1 MSSPLLHSSTVQRIG
16 PQFVREMNGDMVVF
30 QTVAHIGLRM
40 ILAGA
45 VLLLFPNALAM
56 AQVSSEDPLPTPQS
70 RPSLE
75 GYSLPP
81 GPGQASDQNVLQGPV
96 DEEIPLAR
104 PPVVTPRAAPARAPA
119 QSVDPI
125 AGPADSG
132 SGQPPPPVRQAPL
145 RAGATEAIAPPDPEP
160 TTENPS
166 AVTEEQ
172 SATPDVTIEETDA
185 NQTTGEARPEPASR
199 NVSNESNESNDW
211 LLLLVAALFFVLLGG
226 MYMWRTYRTSSRIST
241 ATKVERLE
249 TSQTD
254 PVPKLPEPQQHV
266 PVIAIGFQPH
276 KANAT
281 LFNAVVGFEL
291 TLSNQ
296 GDEVLTG
303 IKVHGAMVQAAE
315 HSSGRPVADDLPPL
329 HVIPSL
335 LAGKTETVRTE
346 LRVPLTSIDPIIFRS
361 QALFVPLV
369 QISIEFTD
377 GAGFEYFQTAAY
389 LVGQEHQPQRPKLAP
404 LRLDLGP
411 RSFAPLGHRRF
422 AEG

>member
-16 PQFVREMNGDMVVF
+16 PQFAREMNGDMVVF
-30 QTVAHIGLRM
+30 QAVAHNGLRM

-45 VLLLFPNALAM
+45 VLLLFPNASAM
-56 AQVSSEDPLPTPQS
+56 AQVSSEDPLPNPQS

-75 GYSLPP
+75 SYSLPP
-81 GPGQASDQNVLQGPV
+81 GPGQASDQNVPQGPV

-104 PPVVTPRAAPARAPA
+104 PPVVTPRATPARAPA
-119 QSVDPI
+119 QSVNPI
-125 AGPADSG
+125 AGTPDSG
-132 SGQPPPPVRQAPL
+132 SGQPPQPVRQAPL
-145 RAGATEAIAPPDPEP
+145 RPNAAEVIAPPAAEP
-160 TTENPS
+160 TSENPV
-166 AVTEEQ
+166 AVTEER
-172 SATPDVTIEETDA
+172 SAVPDETIAEADA
-185 NQTTGEARPEPASR
+185 NQTTPEARPEPASP
-199 NVSNESNESNDW
+199 NASSESNDW

-226 MYMWRTYRTSSRIST
+226 MHMWRRYRASSRIST

-249 TSQTD
+249 TSQAG
-254 PVPKLPEPQQHV
+254 PAAKLPEPLQHA

-291 TLSNQ
+291 TLSNH
-296 GDEVLTG
+296 GEEILSG
-303 IKVHGAMVQAAE
+303 IRVHGAMVQAAE
-315 HSSGRPVADDLPPL
+315 HSSGDPVAGDLSPL
-329 HVIPSL
+329 QIIPSL
-335 LAGKTETVRTE
+335 RAGETETVIAE
-346 LRVPLTSIDPIIFRS
+346 LRVPLTSIEPIIFRS

-404 LRLDLGP
+404 FRLDLGP